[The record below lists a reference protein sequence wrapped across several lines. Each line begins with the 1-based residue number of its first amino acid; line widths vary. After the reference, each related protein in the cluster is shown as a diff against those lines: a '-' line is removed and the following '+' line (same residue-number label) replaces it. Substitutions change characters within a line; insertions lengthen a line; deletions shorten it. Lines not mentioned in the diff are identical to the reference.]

1 LTDTQNMVEYV
12 QGWSPQGDK
21 IILLDAKKD
30 KFYLME
36 IGIDSTIPVKNQGK
50 EYEKK

>member
-1 LTDTQNMVEYV
+1 MVEYV

-21 IILLDAKKD
+21 IIFLDARSS

-36 IGIDSTIPVKNQGK
+36 IKVGSAVPVKNQGK
-50 EYEKK
+50 